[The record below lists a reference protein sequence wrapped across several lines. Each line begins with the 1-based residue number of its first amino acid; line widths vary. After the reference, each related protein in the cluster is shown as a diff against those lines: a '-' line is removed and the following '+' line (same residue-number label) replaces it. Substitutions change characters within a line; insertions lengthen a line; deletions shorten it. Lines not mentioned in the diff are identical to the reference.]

1 MRVYATG
8 VYIEPVRSI
17 NGKWHW
23 EVIEFSDTTFDSD
36 GKVMDPDVIANTEE
50 ELINKD
56 IE

>member
-17 NGKWHW
+17 NGK
-23 EVIEFSDTTFDSD
+23 
-36 GKVMDPDVIANTEE
+36 VMDPDIIANTEE